1 MTDTLDERPPPPGLF
16 GLGIVEEQEGL
27 VDGEFVEVREP
38 RRRWWRREK
47 PDPSVP
53 VPPLSPRAKLFQ
65 GVLALI
71 AILAGTFVLDMLVIS
86 SLQQRSAQQ
95 ELFDSFRE
103 QLAKGTAPIGPNQPV
118 TENTES
124 STPTLPTPTATSAT
138 GGAASPS
145 TTVPEEPQEVL
156 LAPGS
161 PVAYIEIPAIGV
173 SQVVVE
179 GTTSGQLFAG
189 PGHRRDSP
197 LPGQEG
203 TTIIMGRKA
212 SYGGPFSQIAE
223 LEEGDVIRATTGQ
236 GVWDYEVIG
245 VRREGDPVP
254 EPGEAGSG
262 RMLLMTADG
271 PAFFPDGVLRVD
283 AELTGDAV
291 GAPERPFTADT
302 LPAAEK
308 PMASDTSTLY
318 ALVLW
323 LQALVL
329 VMVGAVWTWQKLG
342 RAKAWI
348 IFLPPM
354 ALVSLFVAGQAA
366 RLLPNLL

>member
-1 MTDTLDERPPPPGLF
+1 M
-16 GLGIVEEQEGL
+16 
-27 VDGEFVEVREP
+27 
-38 RRRWWRREK
+38 
-47 PDPSVP
+47 
-53 VPPLSPRAKLFQ
+53 
-65 GVLALI
+65 
-71 AILAGTFVLDMLVIS
+71 
-86 SLQQRSAQQ
+86 
-95 ELFDSFRE
+95 
-103 QLAKGTAPIGPNQPV
+103 
-118 TENTES
+118 
-124 STPTLPTPTATSAT
+124 
-138 GGAASPS
+138 
-145 TTVPEEPQEVL
+145 
-156 LAPGS
+156 
-161 PVAYIEIPAIGV
+161 
-173 SQVVVE
+173 
-179 GTTSGQLFAG
+179 
-189 PGHRRDSP
+189 
-197 LPGQEG
+197 
-203 TTIIMGRKA
+203 
-212 SYGGPFSQIAE
+212 
-223 LEEGDVIRATTGQ
+223 IRATTGQ